1 MNGRWW
7 WGAALCAALCAAGCD
22 DAADCARFGD
32 TPACAT
38 EGAFAGT
45 CVACDVDADCA
56 LVVAKCPYGCFVA
69 VNVAEVDRI
78 ERRLDRAPSTCDYDC
93 IEALGVFCD
102 EGTCQVDYGE

>member
-1 MNGRWW
+1 MFRNALLIALLGLASCAEARMERAVE
-7 WGAALCAALCAAGCD
+7 AA
-22 DAADCARFGD
+22 
-32 TPACAT
+32 AT
-38 EGAFAGT
+38 
-45 CVACDVDADCA
+45 CDVDADCA